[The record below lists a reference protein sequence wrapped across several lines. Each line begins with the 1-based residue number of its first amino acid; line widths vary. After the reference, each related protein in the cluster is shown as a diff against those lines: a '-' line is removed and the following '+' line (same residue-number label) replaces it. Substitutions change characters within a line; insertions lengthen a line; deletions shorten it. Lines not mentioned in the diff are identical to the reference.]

1 MRLSGLQKQIEAMQQ
16 EKEKERQEPV
26 TPLTV
31 KALKRKSQKRSEN
44 LLQPPLID
52 GFFFVK
58 SKEIQSCNEVP
69 SSST

>member
-31 KALKRKSQKRSEN
+31 NELKRKSHKRSEN
-44 LLQPPLID
+44 LLQSRLMD
-52 GFFFVK
+52 AFY
-58 SKEIQSCNEVP
+58 SEV
-69 SSST
+69 